1 MFIVSRTAICDVL
14 TVIHKELREVMA
26 AAGLS
31 ALSTLMLACGLGVA
45 SGLLVQWLG
54 YTWLDRPLL
63 PLLWLL
69 LPIPL
74 VILAISESFAGERE
88 RRTLETLLATRLST
102 QAILLGKTIA
112 ATLFGWLASVVVL
125 ATGALTLRLLQANPT
140 AQAADL
146 GSVAGIVGLG
156 FLVALFTAC
165 IGALISQNAANVR
178 QARTQHSLVVV
189 LVLLG
194 VSLLMALFAQVLPD
208 LIHLSAIVPLTAATV
223 LLVAD
228 LGLYTAAAIRY
239 SRSRLLTC

>member
-1 MFIVSRTAICDVL
+1 MFIQSRTAICDVL
-14 TVIHKELREVMA
+14 TVVHKELREVMA

-31 ALSTLMLACGLGVA
+31 ALSTLMLACGLGIA
-45 SGLLVQWLG
+45 SGLLVHWLG
-54 YTWLDRPLL
+54 FAWLDRPLL

-74 VILAISESFAGERE
+74 VIVAVAESFAGERE
-88 RRTLETLLATRLST
+88 RHTLETLLATRLST
-102 QAILLGKTIA
+102 QAILQGKIIA

-125 ATGALTLRLLQANPT
+125 ATGALTLHLFQADPI
-140 AQAADL
+140 AQPVDL
-146 GSVAGIVGLG
+146 GAVAAIVGLG

-178 QARTQHSLVVV
+178 QARAQHSIVVI
-189 LVLLG
+189 LILLG

-208 LIHLSAIVPLTAATV
+208 LVHLSAIVPLTAATV

-228 LGLYTAAAIRY
+228 LALYIAAAVRY